1 MFISD
6 VTVRNFR
13 NFSNATFSFARG
25 VNSLIGE
32 NGSGKSNILY
42 AMRLLLDGNL
52 PQRASVLTEDDFNRD
67 LIDWRGHWIIIHLT
81 FKDISKNELGSF
93 MAHNISSVDSK
104 DDKGTYTFYFRPNF
118 KIRNSLYEL
127 SKDPEKNEDKFEELK
142 TKITIDDYESIF
154 TFRGE
159 ANFADEKVYEN
170 IIGNFSKIE
179 FPDPKNDDKRL
190 IGETTSFITS
200 MRKEMVCTYIKALRN
215 VVNDL
220 KGRKSPLLTL
230 LRGEAKE
237 LELSEI
243 NEMKT
248 KIQELNNL
256 IGTMDEITDLSTRVS
271 KTLENTVGFTYAPSV
286 AIKSEFPEDIN
297 KIMQSLTLWIGDGF
311 NNKFDGR
318 IEDLSLGGANL
329 IYMTL
334 KLLEYELKQPREEKI
349 AHFLLIEEPEAH
361 VHNHIQKTLFD
372 NYHFENTQV
381 FVTTHST
388 QISSVSRISSMNI
401 LLKNDLKTLVCQPSK
416 GLLKDECKKIER
428 YLDATRSNLLFAKG
442 VILVEGDA
450 ELILI
455 PTMFQKVFGLS
466 LDEIGISI
474 INMSSAFF
482 KHIANLFH
490 DDRIHRKCA
499 IITDLDR
506 SIKKLPNDPKMDTPL
521 QKKYRSSQKKGFQRR
536 EFLNEFCSNNCWLKP
551 FYAEHT
557 FEIDTFKDNLNL
569 IIETLTEVYSQKMKI
584 AEKENKLK
592 SSNLEEVYETILQVA
607 EKEGKGW
614 YSLMLSEKVEFD
626 FYFPQYILAAIS
638 FASSHLD
645 ERHLQKMMYYRLSE
659 GKKFSQQ
666 ELLDLDKKFQSEK
679 ERLSKLY
686 DIYSTHFSDPND
698 SFNRLK
704 GLLDDE

>member
-6 VTVRNFR
+6 VTLRNFR
-13 NFSNATFSFARG
+13 NFKNSTFSFTRG

-52 PQRASVLTEDDFNRD
+52 PQKASILIEDDFNRA
-67 LIDWRGHWIIIHLT
+67 LEDWRGHWIIIHIT

-93 MAHNISSVDSK
+93 MTHNISSVDSK
-104 DDKGTYTFYFRPNF
+104 EDKGTYTFYFRPNF
-118 KIRNSLYEL
+118 KIRNLLYEL
-127 SKDPEKNEDKFEELK
+127 SEDPNKNKSKLDNLK
-142 TKITIDDYESIF
+142 KEITIDDYEPVF

-159 ANFADEKVYEN
+159 ANFADDKVYES
-170 IIGNFSKIE
+170 IIGDFNKIQ
-179 FPDPKNDDKRL
+179 FPDPKNDEKRL
-190 IGETTSFITS
+190 IGEPASYITA

-230 LRGEAKE
+230 LRGEAKD

-248 KIQELNNL
+248 KIQELNHL

-286 AIKSEFPEDIN
+286 EIRSEFPEDIN

-388 QISSVSRISSMNI
+388 QISSVSRIRSMNI
-401 LLKNDLKTLVCQPSK
+401 LLKDDLKTIVCKPSK
-416 GLLKDECKKIER
+416 NLKDDECRKIER

-455 PTMFQKVFGLS
+455 PTIFKKVFGLS

-482 KHIANLFH
+482 QHVAKLF
-490 DDRIHRKCA
+490 DNNRIQRKCA
-499 IITDLDR
+499 IITDLDH
-506 SIKKLPNDPKMDTPL
+506 SIKKLPNDPKTDTDV
-521 QKKYRSSQKKGFQRR
+521 QKKYRSSQKKGVERKA
-536 EFLNEFCSNNCWLKP
+536 LLDEFCSDNDWLSP

-557 FEIDTFKDNLNL
+557 FEIDTFKDNLCL
-569 IIETLTEVYSQKMKI
+569 IKESLNEVYSQSYKI
-584 AEKENKLK
+584 TEYENKLE
-592 SSNLEEVYETILQVA
+592 STNQEEVYEAILKIA
-607 EKEGKGW
+607 KKEGKGW
-614 YSLMLSEKVEFD
+614 YALMLAEKVESNFN
-626 FYFPQYILAAIS
+626 FPQYILEAIS
-638 FASSHLD
+638 FASSHID
-645 ERHLQKMMYYRLSE
+645 KRHKQKMMYYRLSKE
-659 GKKFSQQ
+659 LSQQ
-666 ELLDLDKKFQSEK
+666 ELLDLDKELHSEN
-679 ERLSKLY
+679 EPYTKLY
-686 DIYSTHFSDPND
+686 DLYSTHISDPND
-698 SFNRLK
+698 SFNRFK
-704 GLLDDE
+704 ELLDSE

>member
-6 VTVRNFR
+6 ITLRNFR
-13 NFSNATFSFARG
+13 NVKNSTFSFTRG
-25 VNSLIGE
+25 VNSIIGE

-52 PQRASVLTEDDFNRD
+52 PQAASILIEDDFNRS
-67 LIDWRGHWIIIHLT
+67 LGDWRGNWIIIHMT

-93 MAHNISSVDSK
+93 MAHNISSVISK
-104 DDKGTYTFYFRPNF
+104 EDKGTYTFYFRPNS
-118 KIRNSLYEL
+118 KIRNLLYEL
-127 SKDPEKNEDKFEELK
+127 SEDPDKNSTKLDNLMN
-142 TKITIDDYESIF
+142 KITIDDYEPLF

-159 ANFADEKVYEN
+159 ADFSDDTVYKS
-170 IIGNFSKIE
+170 IIGDFNNIQ
-179 FPDPKNDDKRL
+179 FPNPKDDNKRL
-190 IGETTSFITS
+190 LGEHASYNITS
-200 MRKEMVCTYIKALRN
+200 IRKEMVCTYIKALRN

-248 KIQELNNL
+248 KIQELNHL
-256 IGTMDEITDLSTRVS
+256 ISTMDEITDLSTKVS

-286 AIKSEFPEDIN
+286 EIKSEFPDDIN
-297 KIMQSLTLWIGDGF
+297 KIMQSLTLWIGDGYK
-311 NNKFDGR
+311 NKFDGR

-334 KLLEYELKQPREEKI
+334 KLLEYELRQPREEKI

-372 NYHFENTQV
+372 NYYFENTQV

-401 LLKNDLKTLVCQPSK
+401 LLKEDLKTIVCKPSK
-416 GLLKDECKKIER
+416 NLKDDECRKIER

-455 PTMFQKVFGLS
+455 PTIFKKVFGLS
-466 LDEIGISI
+466 LDELGISI

-482 KHIANLFH
+482 QHVAKLF
-490 DDRIHRKCA
+490 DNDRIQRKCA
-499 IITDLDR
+499 IITDLDL
-506 SIKKLPNDPKMDTPL
+506 SIKKLPNESNSDTDI
-521 QKKYRSSQKKGFQRR
+521 QKKYRSSQNKGANRKAI
-536 EFLNEFCSNNCWLKP
+536 LDEFCSGNKWINP
-551 FYAEHT
+551 FYAKHT
-557 FEIDTFKDNLNL
+557 FEIDTFKDNLSL
-569 IIETLTEVYSQKMKI
+569 IKESLKEVYTLPKKI
-584 AEKENKLK
+584 ADYQEKLESTNQ
-592 SSNLEEVYETILQVA
+592 EEVYESILQIA
-607 EKEGKGW
+607 KKEGKGW
-614 YSLMLSEKVEFD
+614 YALMLAEKVEFD
-626 FYFPQYILAAIS
+626 FIFPQYILEAVS
-638 FASSHLD
+638 FASSHID
-645 ERHLQKMMYYRLSE
+645 QRHKQKMMYYRLE
-659 GKKFSQQ
+659 KKLSHQ
-666 ELLDLDKKFQSEK
+666 ELLDLNNELHSNNEPYT
-679 ERLSKLY
+679 KLY
-686 DIYSTHFSDPND
+686 ELYSTYYSDPND
-698 SFNRLK
+698 SYNRFK
-704 GLLDDE
+704 ELLDNE

>member
-6 VTVRNFR
+6 ITLRNFR
-13 NFSNATFSFARG
+13 NFKNSTFSFTRG
-25 VNSLIGE
+25 VNSIIGE

-52 PQRASVLTEDDFNRD
+52 PQAASILIEDDFNRS
-67 LIDWRGHWIIIHLT
+67 LGDWRGNWIIIHMT

-93 MAHNISSVDSK
+93 MAHNISSVISK
-104 DDKGTYTFYFRPNF
+104 EDKGTYTFYFRPNS
-118 KIRNSLYEL
+118 KIRNLLYEL
-127 SKDPEKNEDKFEELK
+127 SEDPDKNSTKLDNLMN
-142 TKITIDDYESIF
+142 KITIDDYEPLF

-159 ANFADEKVYEN
+159 ADFSDDTVYKS
-170 IIGNFSKIE
+170 IIGDFNNIQ
-179 FPDPKNDDKRL
+179 FPNPKDDNKRL
-190 IGETTSFITS
+190 LGEHASYNITS
-200 MRKEMVCTYIKALRN
+200 IRKEMVCTYIKALRN

-248 KIQELNNL
+248 KIQELNHL
-256 IGTMDEITDLSTRVS
+256 ISTMDEITDLSTKVS

-286 AIKSEFPEDIN
+286 EIKSEFPDDIN
-297 KIMQSLTLWIGDGF
+297 KIMQSLTLWIGDGYK
-311 NNKFDGR
+311 NKFDGR

-334 KLLEYELKQPREEKI
+334 KLLEYELRQPREEKI

-372 NYHFENTQV
+372 NYYFENTQV

-401 LLKNDLKTLVCQPSK
+401 LLKEDLKTIVCKPSK
-416 GLLKDECKKIER
+416 NLKDDECRKIER

-455 PTMFQKVFGLS
+455 PTIFKKVFGLS
-466 LDEIGISI
+466 LDELGISI

-482 KHIANLFH
+482 QHVAKLF
-490 DDRIHRKCA
+490 DNDRIQRKCA
-499 IITDLDR
+499 IITDLDL
-506 SIKKLPNDPKMDTPL
+506 SIKKLPNESNSDTDI
-521 QKKYRSSQKKGFQRR
+521 QKKYRSSQNKGANRKAI
-536 EFLNEFCSNNCWLKP
+536 LDEFCSGNKWINP
-551 FYAEHT
+551 FYAKHT
-557 FEIDTFKDNLNL
+557 FEIDTFKDNLSL
-569 IIETLTEVYSQKMKI
+569 IKESLKEVYTLPKKI
-584 AEKENKLK
+584 ADYQEKLESTNQ
-592 SSNLEEVYETILQVA
+592 EEVYESILQIA
-607 EKEGKGW
+607 KKEGKGW
-614 YSLMLSEKVEFD
+614 YALMLAEKVEFD
-626 FYFPQYILAAIS
+626 FIFPQYILEAVS
-638 FASSHLD
+638 FASSHID
-645 ERHLQKMMYYRLSE
+645 QRHKQKMMYYRLE
-659 GKKFSQQ
+659 KKLSHQ
-666 ELLDLDKKFQSEK
+666 ELLDLNNELHSNNEPYT
-679 ERLSKLY
+679 KLY
-686 DIYSTHFSDPND
+686 ELYSTYYSDPND
-698 SFNRLK
+698 SYNRFK
-704 GLLDDE
+704 ELLDNE

>member
-6 VTVRNFR
+6 ITLRNFR
-13 NFSNATFSFARG
+13 NFKNSTFSFTRG
-25 VNSLIGE
+25 VNSIIGE

-52 PQRASVLTEDDFNRD
+52 PQAASILIEDDFNRS
-67 LIDWRGHWIIIHLT
+67 LGDWRGHWIIIHMT

-93 MAHNISSVDSK
+93 MAHNISSVISK
-104 DDKGTYTFYFRPNF
+104 EDKGTYNFYFRPNS
-118 KIRNSLYEL
+118 KIRNLLYEL
-127 SKDPEKNEDKFEELK
+127 SEDPDKNSTKLDNLMN
-142 TKITIDDYESIF
+142 KITIDDYEPLF

-159 ANFADEKVYEN
+159 ADFSDDTVYKS
-170 IIGNFSKIE
+170 IIGDFNNIQ
-179 FPDPKNDDKRL
+179 FPNPKDDNKRL
-190 IGETTSFITS
+190 LGEHASYNITS
-200 MRKEMVCTYIKALRN
+200 IRKEMVCTYIKALRN

-248 KIQELNNL
+248 KIQELNHL
-256 IGTMDEITDLSTRVS
+256 ISTMDEITDLSTKVS

-286 AIKSEFPEDIN
+286 EIKSEFPDDIN
-297 KIMQSLTLWIGDGF
+297 KIMQSLTLWIGDGYK
-311 NNKFDGR
+311 NKFDGR

-334 KLLEYELKQPREEKI
+334 KLLEYELRQPREEKI

-372 NYHFENTQV
+372 NYYFENTQV

-401 LLKNDLKTLVCQPSK
+401 LLKEDLKTIVCKPSK
-416 GLLKDECKKIER
+416 NLKDDECRKIER

-455 PTMFQKVFGLS
+455 PTIFKKVFGLS

-482 KHIANLFH
+482 QHVAKLF
-490 DDRIHRKCA
+490 DNDRIQRKCA
-499 IITDLDR
+499 IITDLDL
-506 SIKKLPNDPKMDTPL
+506 SIKKLPNESNSDTDI
-521 QKKYRSSQKKGFQRR
+521 QKKYRSSQNKGANRKAI
-536 EFLNEFCSNNCWLKP
+536 LDEFCSGNKWINP
-551 FYAEHT
+551 FYAKHT
-557 FEIDTFKDNLNL
+557 FEIDTFKDNLSL
-569 IIETLTEVYSQKMKI
+569 IKESLKEVYTLPKKI
-584 AEKENKLK
+584 ADYQEKLESTNQ
-592 SSNLEEVYETILQVA
+592 EEVYESILQIA
-607 EKEGKGW
+607 KKEGKGW
-614 YSLMLSEKVEFD
+614 YALMLAEKVEFD
-626 FYFPQYILAAIS
+626 FIFPQYILEAVS
-638 FASSHLD
+638 FASSHID
-645 ERHLQKMMYYRLSE
+645 QRHKQKMMYYRLE
-659 GKKFSQQ
+659 KKLSHQ
-666 ELLDLDKKFQSEK
+666 ELLDLNNELHSNNEPYT
-679 ERLSKLY
+679 KLY
-686 DIYSTHFSDPND
+686 QVYTIYYSYPND
-698 SFNRLK
+698 SYNRFK
-704 GLLDDE
+704 ELLDNE

>member
-6 VTVRNFR
+6 ITLRNFR
-13 NFSNATFSFARG
+13 NFKNSTFSFTRG
-25 VNSLIGE
+25 VNSIIGE

-52 PQRASVLTEDDFNRD
+52 PQAASILIEDDFNRS
-67 LIDWRGHWIIIHLT
+67 LGDWRGHWIIIHMT

-93 MAHNISSVDSK
+93 MAHNISSVISK
-104 DDKGTYTFYFRPNF
+104 EDKGTYTFYFRPNS
-118 KIRNSLYEL
+118 KIRNLLYEL
-127 SKDPEKNEDKFEELK
+127 SEDPDKNSTKLDNLMN
-142 TKITIDDYESIF
+142 KITIDDYEPLF

-159 ANFADEKVYEN
+159 ADFSDDTVYKS
-170 IIGNFSKIE
+170 IIGDFNNIQ
-179 FPDPKNDDKRL
+179 FPNPKDDNKRL
-190 IGETTSFITS
+190 LGEHASYNITS
-200 MRKEMVCTYIKALRN
+200 IRKEMVCTYIKALRN

-248 KIQELNNL
+248 KIQELNHL
-256 IGTMDEITDLSTRVS
+256 ISTMDEITDLSTKVS

-286 AIKSEFPEDIN
+286 EIKSEFPDDIN
-297 KIMQSLTLWIGDGF
+297 KIMQSLTLWIGDGYK
-311 NNKFDGR
+311 NKFDGR

-334 KLLEYELKQPREEKI
+334 KLLEYELRQPREEKI

-372 NYHFENTQV
+372 NYYFENTQV

-401 LLKNDLKTLVCQPSK
+401 LLKEDLKTIVCKPSK
-416 GLLKDECKKIER
+416 NLKDDECRKIER

-455 PTMFQKVFGLS
+455 PTIFKKVFGLS

-482 KHIANLFH
+482 QHVAKLF
-490 DDRIHRKCA
+490 DNDRIQRKCA
-499 IITDLDR
+499 IITDLDL
-506 SIKKLPNDPKMDTPL
+506 SIKKLPNESNSDTDI
-521 QKKYRSSQKKGFQRR
+521 QKKYRSSQNKGANRKAI
-536 EFLNEFCSNNCWLKP
+536 LDEFCSGNKWINP
-551 FYAEHT
+551 FYAKHT
-557 FEIDTFKDNLNL
+557 FEIDTFKDNLSL
-569 IIETLTEVYSQKMKI
+569 IKESLKEVYTLPKKI
-584 AEKENKLK
+584 ADYQEKLESTNQ
-592 SSNLEEVYETILQVA
+592 EEVYESILQIA
-607 EKEGKGW
+607 KKEGKGW
-614 YSLMLSEKVEFD
+614 YALMLAEKVEFD
-626 FYFPQYILAAIS
+626 FIFPQYILEAVS
-638 FASSHLD
+638 FASSHID
-645 ERHLQKMMYYRLSE
+645 QRHKQKMMYYRLE
-659 GKKFSQQ
+659 KKLSHQ
-666 ELLDLDKKFQSEK
+666 ELLDLNNELHSNNEPYT
-679 ERLSKLY
+679 KLY
-686 DIYSTHFSDPND
+686 ELYSTYYSDPND
-698 SFNRLK
+698 SYNRFK
-704 GLLDDE
+704 ELLDNE